1 MIGPAVA
8 GLSIAAIGTGWAFVF
23 NGLSFGA
30 VVISL
35 CLLRTA
41 ELHHHPK
48 ASHTDGGFIG
58 GLRYAWSRPE
68 LITILFMLF
77 LMGAVGM
84 NFPIIIAAMAVGVF
98 HTDARG
104 FGLLSSIMAVGT
116 LSGALIGASRKKTG
130 FGSILLGA
138 GMFGVSAAL
147 GATAPSYWSFAGALV
162 VMGVATLTFQNAS
175 TSVMQL
181 STAPSMRGRIMA
193 LRLAIL
199 FGVAPF
205 GAPVVGWIADSFG
218 PRWSLVAA
226 AISAFAAAAAGVI
239 YLTFGRRPRNRP
251 GDVVDADTR
260 ATCDGVGQS
269 NQGASNE
276 LEQDRAAS

>member
-1 MIGPAVA
+1 
-8 GLSIAAIGTGWAFVF
+8 VF
-23 NGLSFGA
+23 NGISFGA

-35 CLLRTA
+35 CLLKTA
-41 ELHHHPK
+41 ELHYHPK

-58 GLRYAWSRPE
+58 GLRYAWSKPE
-68 LITILFMLF
+68 LISILFMLF

-84 NFPIIIAAMAVGVF
+84 NFPIIIAAMAVGDL

-104 FGLLSSIMAVGT
+104 FGLLTSIMAVGT
-116 LSGALIGASRKKTG
+116 LSGALIGASRKNTG
-130 FGSILLGA
+130 YATILLGA

-147 GATAPSYWSFAGALV
+147 GAVAPGYWAFAGVLV

-199 FGVAPF
+199 FGVAPL
-205 GAPVVGWIADSFG
+205 GAPVVGWIADTFG
-218 PRWSLVAA
+218 ARWSLVAA
-226 AISAFAAAAAGVI
+226 GVSAFAAAAVGLT
-239 YLTFGRRPRNRP
+239 YLMLARRV
-251 GDVVDADTR
+251 GD
-260 ATCDGVGQS
+260 GQGDLVTTHVR
-269 NQGASNE
+269 GASESVDHSDQEGSAE
-276 LEQDRAAS
+276 LERGVR